1 MFLENRAL
9 FAGDT
14 LPLLLFVG
22 DLDDECRDDV
32 RVSASDLVL
41 LALCACFLGEVEF
54 LEKKFGSTISEG
66 SGTRYDSRSKGIPAS
81 HKCSKDPGE
90 PSR

>member
-14 LPLLLFVG
+14 LPLPPFVG

-32 RVSASDLVL
+32 RVSVSDLRL
-41 LALCACFLGEVEF
+41 LALCACFLGEVDF
-54 LEKKFGSTISEG
+54 LEKRLGSTISEG
-66 SGTRYDSRSKGIPAS
+66 SGTKYDSRSKGIPAN
-81 HKCSKDPGE
+81 HKCSKNPE
-90 PSR
+90 